1 MLSRFLKKDLIL
13 MHAPSVYDFRKESV
27 MFGPIS
33 DVVPSS
39 AVFEMYP
46 VGQTSIADTL
56 ERNGYNVQI
65 INIAY
70 KMLQDANYDPEEEIA
85 RLKPRL
91 FGIDLHWLP
100 HAHGAVELAKICKK
114 YHPEIPVMFG
124 GLSSS
129 YFHEELI
136 SHDYCDFVVRG
147 DSTEEPIRQLMS
159 ALRTG
164 GSFREIPNLTWK
176 KPDGTPVVNEL
187 SYVPDN
193 LDYTAVPSYRYV
205 IGSVFKYGSL
215 KNVVPY
221 VKWLNYPT
229 TALLTARGCTQNCS
243 VCGGSKFAYERVC
256 NRRKPA
262 FRSPETLIEDIRLI
276 QTFGSAPIFILH
288 DIRQAGMEY
297 ARRFFDLL
305 KKENIRNEL
314 VIELFY
320 PADEEYFKMIAE
332 SVPKFSLEVT
342 IESHDEKIRMLNGK
356 FKCTNE
362 KFEETLEA
370 ALKYNCRKIDI
381 FFMTG
386 IPKQTYENAL
396 ESIDYCRHL
405 LERFNGDPRL
415 ALFISPLAPFLDP
428 GSLAYEKPEIYGYKK
443 FCHTLEDHRK
453 AICQPSW
460 KHILS
465 YETDSM
471 TRDEIVEATY
481 ETAYRL
487 NELKYEYN
495 LIDQTLYEDIKYR
508 IQAARETIAKIDAI
522 MLIED
527 EAERKKQLDALKEEV
542 AELNKATICGEDEL
556 KWDITRKFAVGFS
569 LFKLLSKLWVES
581 VGHGVRRLFG
591 IYDRH
596 PLQVPMQ
603 RAKGE
608 RKVAA
613 IKQGEK

>member
-1 MLSRFLKKDLIL
+1 
-13 MHAPSVYDFRKESV
+13 
-27 MFGPIS
+27 
-33 DVVPSS
+33 
-39 AVFEMYP
+39 
-46 VGQTSIADTL
+46 
-56 ERNGYNVQI
+56 
-65 INIAY
+65 
-70 KMLQDANYDPEEEIA
+70 
-85 RLKPRL
+85 
-91 FGIDLHWLP
+91 
-100 HAHGAVELAKICKK
+100 
-114 YHPEIPVMFG
+114 
-124 GLSSS
+124 
-129 YFHEELI
+129 
-136 SHDYCDFVVRG
+136 
-147 DSTEEPIRQLMS
+147 
-159 ALRTG
+159 
-164 GSFREIPNLTWK
+164 
-176 KPDGTPVVNEL
+176 
-187 SYVPDN
+187 
-193 LDYTAVPSYRYV
+193 
-205 IGSVFKYGSL
+205 
-215 KNVVPY
+215 
-221 VKWLNYPT
+221 
-229 TALLTARGCTQNCS
+229 
-243 VCGGSKFAYERVC
+243 
-256 NRRKPA
+256 
-262 FRSPETLIEDIRLI
+262 
-276 QTFGSAPIFILH
+276 
-288 DIRQAGMEY
+288 
-297 ARRFFDLL
+297 
-305 KKENIRNEL
+305 
-314 VIELFY
+314 
-320 PADEEYFKMIAE
+320 MIAE